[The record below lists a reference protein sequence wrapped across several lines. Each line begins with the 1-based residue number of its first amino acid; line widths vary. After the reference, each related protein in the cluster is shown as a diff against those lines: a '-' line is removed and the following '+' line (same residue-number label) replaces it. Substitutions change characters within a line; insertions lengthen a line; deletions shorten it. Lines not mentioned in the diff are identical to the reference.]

1 MKRRS
6 ITEKPQNRKGL
17 GWFLIILLILG
28 FIISVY
34 LFGIEA
40 IKEIIHP

>member
-1 MKRRS
+1 MKLRP
-6 ITEKPQNRKGL
+6 ITEKPKNRKGL
-17 GWFLIILLILG
+17 GWFLIVLLILG